1 MNENTNPNTII
12 KGVTLTKVCN
22 IKPFKGA
29 LDSKQITLA
38 VNYDGLTINDI
49 FTKALRSD
57 VISWQNGPGRKGYD
71 DLTNKSTVNVSAK
84 APGAVT
90 VDPETAM
97 VAKLMSMTAEEQVTY
112 LKELAAKAAGHTDEP
127 TPDVIIKKV
136 EPAQGTI
143 ATKMEVIEE

>member
-1 MNENTNPNTII
+1 MNMNQSITN
-12 KGVTLTKVCN
+12 VTLTKVCN

-29 LDSKQITLA
+29 TDSKQVTLT
-38 VNYDGLTINDI
+38 VKYDGLTLGDV

-71 DLTNKSTVNVSAK
+71 TLVDKSTVTVSAK

-97 VAKLMSMTAEEQVTY
+97 VAKLASMTPEEQ
-112 LKELAAKAAGHTDEP
+112 KAELDKLIQLVKAAKLPINIPEP
-127 TPDVIIKKV
+127 TPNVTIKKV
-136 EPAQGTI
+136 ES
-143 ATKMEVIEE
+143 V

>member
-1 MNENTNPNTII
+1 MNMNESITGI
-12 KGVTLTKVCN
+12 TLTKVCN

-29 LDSKQITLA
+29 TDTKQVTLA
-38 VNYDGLTINDI
+38 VKYDGLTLSDI

-71 DLTNKSTVNVSAK
+71 NLIDKSTVNVSAK

-97 VAKLMSMTAEEQVTY
+97 VAKLIAMTPEEQTNY
-112 LKELAAKAAGHTDEP
+112 LRQLAAKATGVATESAP
-127 TPDVIIKKV
+127 AMTVKKV
-136 EPAQGTI
+136 ET
-143 ATKMEVIEE
+143 E

>member
-1 MNENTNPNTII
+1 MNMNEPITN
-12 KGVTLTKVCN
+12 VTLTKVCN

-29 LDSKQITLA
+29 NDTKQVTLA
-38 VNYDGLTINDI
+38 VKYDGLTLGDI

-71 DLTNKSTVNVSAK
+71 NLVDKSTINVSAK

-97 VAKLMSMTAEEQVTY
+97 VAKLMSMSAEEQITY
-112 LKELAAKAAGHTDEP
+112 LKELTVKATKVTPEP
-127 TPDVIIKKV
+127 TPND
-136 EPAQGTI
+136 
-143 ATKMEVIEE
+143 

>member
-1 MNENTNPNTII
+1 MNMNESITGI
-12 KGVTLTKVCN
+12 TLTKVCN

-29 LDSKQITLA
+29 TDSKQVTLA
-38 VNYDGLTINDI
+38 VKYDGLTLGDI

-71 DLTNKSTVNVSAK
+71 NLIDKSTVNVSAK

-97 VAKLMSMTAEEQVTY
+97 VALLMTKTPEEQITY
-112 LKELAAKAAGHTDEP
+112 LKELAAKASKVPTEP
-127 TPDVIIKKV
+127 TPTVTVKKV
-136 EPAQGTI
+136 EPVEGTV
-143 ATKMEVIEE
+143 ATSMEIIEE

>member
-1 MNENTNPNTII
+1 MNMNESITGT
-12 KGVTLTKVCN
+12 TLTKVCN

-29 LDSKQITLA
+29 TDSKQVTLA
-38 VNYDGLTINDI
+38 VKYDGLTIGDI

-71 DLTNKSTVNVSAK
+71 DLIDKSTVNVSAK

-97 VAKLMSMTAEEQVTY
+97 VALLMTKTPEEQIVY
-112 LKELAAKAAGHTDEP
+112 LRELAAKAAGVATKP
-127 TPDVIIKKV
+127 ASAMTVKKV
-136 EPAQGTI
+136 EPAEGTL
-143 ATKMEVIEE
+143 ATSMEVIEE